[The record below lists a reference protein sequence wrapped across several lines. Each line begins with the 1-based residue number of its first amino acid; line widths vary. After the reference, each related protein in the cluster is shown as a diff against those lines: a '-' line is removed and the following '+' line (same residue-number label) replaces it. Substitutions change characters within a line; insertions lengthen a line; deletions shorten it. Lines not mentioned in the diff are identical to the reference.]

1 MVLGIFYDAS
11 SANYFSVV
19 GNIYD
24 IAGAVLIA
32 RALVFVRARSM
43 ELQAKSGYGGFSSHL
58 LKMFAEQK
66 VDAAIGLLLLCGGF
80 GMQSLAGWG
89 YKSSAMA
96 FIGIFGTMLVIV
108 LLVYQLL
115 RNRLTK
121 YLFFRSL
128 RTLRRDDNPSEQRL
142 PEGTIESLWEQAADR
157 AS

>member
-1 MVLGIFYDAS
+1 MAMVLGIFYDAS

-96 FIGIFGTMLVIV
+96 FIGIVW
-108 LLVYQLL
+108 
-115 RNRLTK
+115 
-121 YLFFRSL
+121 
-128 RTLRRDDNPSEQRL
+128 DDVGDRPVGLSVAPKSPNQISFL
-142 PEGTIESLWEQAADR
+142 PIA
-157 AS
+157 